1 MIPYDD
7 SQVARLETLEEEAT
21 SAVINHENGAITLQ
35 DAEATVAQL
44 RNVFEETESP
54 GIALETRENAAYIRN
69 LERLSYLEERLTRS
83 TSADRF
89 SKLNDSEA
97 ATLAMRGL
105 ARYIRV
111 NRESYAKSVAGFH
124 PATLAFLSVIFQQTK
139 TPGFH
144 QAFFIYQAILF
155 C

>member
-105 ARYIRV
+105 ARYLRV
-111 NRESYAKSVAGFH
+111 NRAS
-124 PATLAFLSVIFQQTK
+124 
-139 TPGFH
+139 
-144 QAFFIYQAILF
+144 
-155 C
+155 